1 MSGADVSV
9 SSSMICAGIPRRSKR
24 VLAHV
29 YGAEELCEFAENLV
43 HGKGG
48 KRLPSTL
55 AVEGLFCYNIAMA
68 SNSSVQP
75 KSAPTNPDPEDTH
88 VLLPA
93 IARLGVSVGVF
104 GGTFFVIAV
113 IVTMLFS
120 PDRFPVR
127 VGDKT
132 VRLHELEAEEKSL
145 IVKKA
150 DLMEERKKILADSD
164 APVLHQVEK
173 LRALT
178 SPVGSALL
186 SIEDVRHSFRIGS
199 TDPISLPGISFSS
212 EANAITLVGD
222 VRDPSGRSMQILASF
237 VDELRA
243 IESFASVSEPEYKA
257 EPLKD
262 GGTLSHFSLTLRFPH
277 E

>member
-9 SSSMICAGIPRRSKR
+9 SSSVIWLGMPRRSKR

-29 YGAEELCEFAENLV
+29 YGTEELCEFAEDLV

-48 KRLPSTL
+48 KRLYATL
-55 AVEGLFCYNIAMA
+55 AVAGLFCYNIVMA

-75 KSAPTNPDPEDTH
+75 KSAPINTDQTDTP

-93 IARLGVSVGVF
+93 VARLGVPVGIF
-104 GGTFFVIAV
+104 GGAFFVIAV
-113 IVTMLFS
+113 ILTMLFS

-132 VRLHELEAEEKSL
+132 VRLHELEAEEKTL
-145 IVKKA
+145 IVTKA

-186 SIEDVRHSFRIGS
+186 SIEDVRRSFRIGNA
-199 TDPISLPGISFSS
+199 DPISLPGIAFSG
-212 EANAITLVGD
+212 ETNAITLSGD
-222 VRDPSGRSMQILASF
+222 VRDAGGRSMQILASF

-243 IESFASVSEPEYKA
+243 IEAFESVSEPEYKSD
-257 EPLKD
+257 PLPD
-262 GGTLSHFSLTLRFPH
+262 GGTSSHFSLTLRFRH

>member
-1 MSGADVSV
+1 M
-9 SSSMICAGIPRRSKR
+9 PRRSKR

-48 KRLPSTL
+48 KRLPRTL
-55 AVEGLFCYNIAMA
+55 AAAELFCYTIVMA
-68 SNSSVQP
+68 FDSSPQP
-75 KSAPTNPDPEDTH
+75 KSASTNTHPHDTP

-93 IARLGVSVGVF
+93 VARLGVPVGIF
-104 GGTFFVIAV
+104 GATFFLIAV
-113 IVTMLFS
+113 ILTMLFS

-132 VRLHELEAEEKSL
+132 VRLHELEAEEKNL

-186 SIEDVRHSFRIGS
+186 RIEDVRRGFRINNA
-199 TDPISLPGISFSS
+199 DPISLPGIAFSS
-212 EANAITLVGD
+212 EMNAISLSGD
-222 VRDPSGRSMQILASF
+222 VRDAGGRSMQILASF

-243 IESFASVSEPEYKA
+243 IESFESVSEPEYTSK
-257 EPLKD
+257 PLPD
-262 GGTLSHFSLTLRFPH
+262 GGTLSQFTLTLRFRH

>member
-1 MSGADVSV
+1 M
-9 SSSMICAGIPRRSKR
+9 PRRSKR

-29 YGAEELCEFAENLV
+29 YGTEELCEFAENLV

-48 KRLPSTL
+48 KRLSATL
-55 AVEGLFCYNIAMA
+55 AALGLFCYNIVMA

-75 KSAPTNPDPEDTH
+75 KSAPTNTDPKDTP

-93 IARLGVSVGVF
+93 IARLGVPVGIF

-113 IVTMLFS
+113 ILTMLFS

-178 SPVGSALL
+178 SPVGAALL
-186 SIEDVRHSFRIGS
+186 SVEDVRRSFRIGDA
-199 TDPISLPGISFSS
+199 DPISLPDIAFSS
-212 EANAITLVGD
+212 ETNAITLSGD
-222 VRDPSGRSMQILASF
+222 VRDAGGRSMQILASF

-243 IESFASVSEPEYKA
+243 IESFESVSEPEYKS
-257 EPLKD
+257 EPLPD
-262 GGTLSHFSLTLRFPH
+262 GGTSSHFSLTLRFPN